1 MKEKRNLSDIGK
13 NTRFSSTNQPKNRG
27 RKKGKTISEWLQEL
41 GIKKSITYKITLTN
55 EDGKKKTQEGKVESE
70 TTLNELIAVK
80 IITKAISGDHKYIKT
95 WLERVEGK
103 SNQKISLSADEDS
116 VLPQVT
122 IFQIPDNN
130 RD

>member
-1 MKEKRNLSDIGK
+1 MDEKMNLSDVGK

-116 VLPQVT
+116 ILPQVT

>member
-27 RKKGKTISEWLQEL
+27 RKKGKTISEWLLEL
-41 GIKKSITYKITLTN
+41 GNKKSINYKITLTN

-80 IITKAISGDHKYIKT
+80 IITKAISGDHKYIET
-95 WLERVEGK
+95 MLDRVEGK
-103 SNQKISLSADEDS
+103 SNQKVSLSADEDS
-116 VLPQVT
+116 ILPQVT
-122 IFQIPDNN
+122 IYQLPDNN